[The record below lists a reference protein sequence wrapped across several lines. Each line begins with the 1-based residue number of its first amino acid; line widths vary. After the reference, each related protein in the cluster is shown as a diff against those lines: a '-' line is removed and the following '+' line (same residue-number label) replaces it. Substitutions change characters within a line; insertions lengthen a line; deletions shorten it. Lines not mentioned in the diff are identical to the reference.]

1 MYALVVTDQPLVS
14 AVMLGLGGGM
24 RSFAPAVAFAVNG
37 RRPLAGPG
45 RFLAFAG
52 GAGELIVDKLPQ
64 TPSRW
69 SLQGV
74 GGRVVISGA
83 AGWGLDRWRGAGIA
97 ALAAVAA
104 AYAGSHL
111 RIAIHD
117 EPLQLAAAVMEDTL
131 SYGLVLAAVR
141 GHAEGTRGGST

>member
-1 MYALVVTDQPLVS
+1 MRDQRLVS
-14 AVMLGLGGGM
+14 AAMLGLGGGM

-37 RRPLAGPG
+37 RGPFAGRG
-45 RFLAFAG
+45 RFLMFAG

-69 SLQGV
+69 SPQGV

-83 AGWGLDRWRGAGIA
+83 AGWGLDRWRGAAIA
-97 ALAAVAA
+97 TLAAVAA
-104 AYAGSHL
+104 AYAGSRL

-117 EPLQLAAAVMEDTL
+117 ERLQLAAAVTEDAL
-131 SYGLVLAAVR
+131 SYGLVLGAVR
-141 GHAEGTRGGST
+141 KHH